1 MAMTS
6 SDHLD
11 SYLKYLRDIKHY
23 SQATLDSYRRDIS
36 GYLQYLSEQTVTDI
50 TEASIH
56 NVRSYLA
63 SRHRQGLTSSSMQR
77 ALSSL
82 RGFYKYLIKQNLL
95 TANPA
100 TDVRAPKGAKTLPK
114 VLDVDQVDQLLNC
127 AATNPLEI
135 RDNAMMELIYSS
147 GLRLSELVNLD
158 LLDIELRAAQV
169 KVIGKGNKMRYV
181 PVGQQARQ
189 AITAWLRVREG
200 MVRPNEQAVF
210 INNRGSRLS
219 QRSVQKRLRE
229 HAQRSQLGV
238 HVHPHMLRHS
248 FASHL
253 LESSGD
259 LRSVQELLGHA
270 NISTTQVYTQ
280 LDFQHLAKVYDKTHP
295 RARKGRS

>member
-1 MAMTS
+1 MIS

-23 SQATLDSYRRDIS
+23 SQATLDSYRLDIS
-36 GYLQYLSEQTVTDI
+36 GYLHYLSEQSVSDI
-50 TEASIH
+50 TDASIH
-56 NVRSYLA
+56 YVRSYLA
-63 SRHRQGLTSSSMQR
+63 ARRRQGLTSTSLQR

-95 TANPA
+95 AANPA
-100 TDVRAPKGAKTLPK
+100 NDVRAPKGAKTLPK
-114 VLDVDQVDQLLNC
+114 VLDVDQVDQLLSC
-127 AATNPLEI
+127 TATNPLEL
-135 RDNAMMELIYSS
+135 RDHAMMELIYSS
-147 GLRLSELVNLD
+147 GLRLSELVNLN
-158 LLDIELRAAQV
+158 LLDIDLQAAQV
-169 KVIGKGNKMRYV
+169 KVVGKGNKMRYV
-181 PVGQQARQ
+181 PVGQQARE
-189 AITAWLRVREG
+189 AVTAWLQVREG
-200 MVRPNEQAVF
+200 MVHPNEQAVF

-229 HAQRSQLGV
+229 HAQRSQVGV

-295 RARKGRS
+295 RARKGRR